1 MDVIVVGAGPAG
13 LAASAAL
20 SRRGLSVMCLAPEH
34 PSPWPNNYGVW
45 EEELEGLGV
54 EDCYDRRWKTP
65 VVYTGEGART
75 ELDRVYL
82 RLDNEM
88 LRARLM
94 DRCEQNDVRFVEG
107 FAEAIQHDE
116 AGSTLIDGEGRE
128 HRARLVVDATGHR
141 PKFVEREAGSVSA
154 SQVAYGFVGE
164 FDGSPIDNDE
174 LVLMDFRQ
182 DFAGEKLR
190 ESPAPSFLYAM
201 DLGEDHYFVEE
212 TSLAHRPALS
222 FDILED
228 RLAGRL
234 RSRGVPVMG
243 VDEVERC
250 LIPMDSPMPRL
261 DQRVVGFGAAASM
274 VHPATG
280 YQMGAMLRTAPKLA
294 DAVADAI
301 GARAT
306 DTGGASPAEL
316 SRQAWRAIW
325 PEDKIRA
332 RKLWLLGLESLL
344 DLDARQTSKFF
355 EVFFSLPDAQ
365 WQGYMS
371 GTLGPHELARV
382 MWSLFGQVP
391 MSLRL
396 ALGKTALGREGW
408 EVLKALR
415 R

>member
-20 SRRGLSVMCLAPEH
+20 SRRGLSVISLAPEH
-34 PSPWPNNYGVW
+34 PSPWPNSYGLW
-45 EEELEGLGV
+45 EDELEGLGF
-54 EDCYDRRWKTP
+54 EDCYECRWKTP
-65 VVYTGEGART
+65 VVYTAGGART

-82 RLDNEM
+82 RLDNDK
-88 LRARLM
+88 LRTRLL

-107 FAEAIQHDE
+107 FAEAIGHDE
-116 AGSTLIDGEGRE
+116 TGATLIDREGGE
-128 HRARLVVDATGHR
+128 HRARLVIEATGHR

-164 FDGSPIDNDE
+164 FDGSPIRHDDGHDE

-182 DFAGEKLR
+182 DYAGEKLR

-201 DLGEDHYFVEE
+201 ELGDDRYFVEE

-234 RSRGVPVMG
+234 RSRGAPVMS
-243 VDEVERC
+243 VEEVERC

-294 DAVADAI
+294 EAVADLI
-301 GARAT
+301 GA
-306 DTGGASPAEL
+306 DGIKL
-316 SRQAWRAIW
+316 IDISRQAWRAIW

-344 DLDARQTSKFF
+344 DLDARQTSDFF

-382 MWSLFGQVP
+382 MWSLFSHMPISLQV
-391 MSLRL
+391 

-415 R
+415 G